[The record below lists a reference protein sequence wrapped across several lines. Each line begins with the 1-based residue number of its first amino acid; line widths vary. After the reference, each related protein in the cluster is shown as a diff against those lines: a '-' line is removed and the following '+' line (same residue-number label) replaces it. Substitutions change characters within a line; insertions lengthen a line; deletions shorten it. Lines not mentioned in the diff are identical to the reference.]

1 MISDIFLKPEDYFI
15 IMDVDKLVIQFNDLK
30 REEEEL
36 RKKLDERDFKIQISK
51 EEYRYYISEKRKEL
65 EYTQKNLE
73 KLKNDFKYLKSKFSS
88 VMKKELLEKLDRR
101 LEDKP
106 FEELITEDEFMR
118 LLERYKNS

>member
-1 MISDIFLKPEDYFI
+1 
-15 IMDVDKLVIQFNDLK
+15 MDVDKLVIQFNDLK